1 MLTPAHIH
9 IVCRDLESMVAFWK
23 DALGA
28 RFVMWRDFGGKK
40 GAVMDCG
47 GVSVYFKADPRA
59 EPLQSGMVG
68 YEHFGFTCV
77 DLEQELERLVHNFGC
92 ELVSLRPRQ
101 KPGLYTAFVRGPENL
116 LFEIMQQ
123 E

>member
-1 MLTPAHIH
+1 MLALAHVH
-9 IVCRDLESMVAFWK
+9 IVCHDLESMVTFWK
-23 DALGA
+23 EALGA
-28 RFVMWRDFGGKK
+28 KFVMWRDFGGKK

-47 GVSVYFKADPRA
+47 GVRVCLKADPA
-59 EPLQSGMVG
+59 AALLQPGMVG
-68 YEHFGFTCV
+68 YEHFGFACA
-77 DLEQELERLVHNFGC
+77 DLEQEVARLVRDFGC

-101 KPGLYTAFVRGPENL
+101 KPGLYTAFVRGPETL